1 MCCKIRRICS
11 MKGVAALSY
20 TFKKLIG
27 WFGGFLIVSALFVPT
42 QAQNAVTSQYF
53 YDDRGRL
60 VKVVDSSGNVV
71 EYVYDG
77 AGNIVEVR
85 RSTVGTALSIFNF
98 TPQRGAPRSRVT
110 ISGQGFSPV
119 ASGNEVRFNGV
130 AAGVVSATSNRL
142 VVTVPIGATTG
153 PISVTVGGATA
164 QTDRDFTVLP
174 APIITSV
181 SPRFAVRPSTLTLS
195 LQVNGFNLAGA
206 TYSFLLDPPQ
216 IRIAAVVTDPA
227 GTSSTLTLSLNADA
241 AGSFALLAANQFGTS
256 DPSFS
261 AANVLTIV
269 APGTPDID
277 SDGLNNDEETQHGTD
292 PLNPDTD
299 GDGFSDGLEVQLGS
313 DPLSAASVPNIT
325 PEREAVGSIFS
336 VLNVVAPAGSGAEA
350 GEAVSQILSV
360 KNLVSPSTPGSEPAE
375 AVGPIFSLKNL
386 VLPAGAEAQEAV
398 GPIFSLK
405 NLVAPAG
412 FEPGEAVGPIF
423 SLKNLVAPTG
433 FEPGESVGPIF
444 SIMNQTSPSSAEPGE
459 AVGAVFSVRNLFSSS
474 AKAGAPERCRARS
487 VSCNQAIL
495 SIFSR
500 VRFGG
505 QLRALR

>member
-1 MCCKIRRICS
+1 MPFLGKHVKLFKC
-11 MKGVAALSY
+11 VALL
-20 TFKKLIG
+20 LITTG
-27 WFGGFLIVSALFVPT
+27 SFISVR
-42 QAQNAVTSQYF
+42 AQGSSISQYF

-60 VKVVDSSGNVV
+60 IKVVDSGGNVV
-71 EYVYDG
+71 EYVYDS
-77 AGNIVEVR
+77 AGNIVEIR
-85 RSTVGTALSIFNF
+85 RSTVGTELSIFNF
-98 TPQRGAPRSRVT
+98 TPQRGAPRTRVT
-110 ISGQGFSPV
+110 INGQGFSPV
-119 ASGNEVRFNGV
+119 ASGNEVRFNGT

-142 VVTVPIGATTG
+142 VVTVPIAATTG
-153 PISVTVGGATA
+153 PISVTVVGVTA
-164 QTDRDFTVLP
+164 QTDRNFTVLP
-174 APIITSV
+174 APIITSI

-206 TYSFLLDPPQ
+206 TYSFLLNSAQ
-216 IRIAAVVTDPA
+216 LSIVAVTTDPA
-227 GTSSTLTLSLNADA
+227 GTTATLTLSLSADA
-241 AGSFALLAANQFGTS
+241 VGSFALVAVNEFGTS

-277 SDGLNNDEETQHGTD
+277 SDGLNNDEETQRGTD

-325 PEREAVGSIFS
+325 PEREAVGSSFS
-336 VLNVVAPAGSGAEA
+336 VLNAAVPTGPGAEV
-350 GEAVSQILSV
+350 GEAV
-360 KNLVSPSTPGSEPAE
+360 GS
-375 AVGPIFSLKNL
+375 IFSLKNL
-386 VLPAGAEAQEAV
+386 VAPAGFEAGEAVGPTFSLKNLIAPAGFEAGEAV

-412 FEPGEAVGPIF
+412 FEAREVVGPTF

-433 FEPGESVGPIF
+433 FEPGEAVGPTF
-444 SIMNQTSPSSAEPGE
+444 SLKNLVAPTGFEAGE
-459 AVGAVFSVRNLFSSS
+459 AVGPVFSVKNLFSST
-474 AKAGAPERCRARS
+474 AQARVPERCRERS

-495 SIFSR
+495 SIFSS

-505 QLRALR
+505 QPRAPR